1 MRIGPRLIVL
11 LLLTVSP
18 MLILSA
24 TSWSANGN
32 LFYLGMLPAAVGLF
46 VNVRVAAAGGV
57 ITGVLMM
64 LAVQL
69 RDDPVP
75 GALFMA
81 AIGAVVGVSSLRGW
95 HGVGAYAGPQTSF
108 ALIGA
113 PTVALSSGTVAA
125 ESSSSATLTMGAL
138 VAAGGLWIAVMGWL
152 ARDALPRSPS
162 TVVPAGAARY
172 FAVALASLVGIA
184 TFIAMRWTNASNAWW
199 LVLTLFVVVQ
209 PFYAATLERTTY
221 RVIGTVLGA
230 TFAAIVVEVLADAP
244 LAITVVTL
252 LVTAGAAWAYLK
264 QPYWVYASLLTPAVI
279 LQTPAPSELVLIA
292 GLERVLF
299 TVGAAAMTVAV
310 LAIGHRVITRHRAGS
325 REAPTPSS

>member
-1 MRIGPRLIVL
+1 MRIGPRLIIL

-24 TSWSANGN
+24 TSWSANGK

-57 ITGVLMM
+57 ITGVLMV
-64 LAVQL
+64 LAIQL

-81 AIGAVVGVSSLRGW
+81 AIGAVVGISSLWGW

-108 ALIGA
+108 ALIGT

-125 ESSSSATLTMGAL
+125 ESSSSATLTMGAF
-138 VAAGGLWIAVMGWL
+138 VAAGGLWIALMGWL
-152 ARDALPRSPS
+152 ARDALPNSPS
-162 TVVPAGAARY
+162 TMVPVSAARY

-184 TFIAMRWTNASNAWW
+184 TFIAMRWAHAPDAWW
-199 LVLTLFVVVQ
+199 LVLTLFVIVQ
-209 PFYAATLERTTY
+209 PFYAATLQRTTY

-230 TFAAIVVEVLADAP
+230 IFAAIVVKVLTDAP
-244 LAITVVTL
+244 LAITVITL

-279 LQTPAPSELVLIA
+279 LQTPAHSGLALIA
-292 GLERVLF
+292 DFDRVLF
-299 TVGAAAMTVAV
+299 TVGAAAVAVAV
-310 LAIGHRVITRHRAGS
+310 LATGHRAITRHRVTS
-325 REAPTPSS
+325 RDVPTPTS